1 MARPREF
8 DEEKALDQAMR
19 LFWTQGYQGTSLH
32 DLLQTMGISKSSFYE
47 TFGSKRDLFMRSLE
61 HFDKTQ
67 ALHAVT
73 KLDEDVPVKTIIA
86 EMFAVI
92 IDRAVN
98 QKHGCMFGKSAVELS
113 HRDPVVRKRAAAGI
127 RSVEDTFHKAVVR
140 GKKSGELSKHCEARL
155 LARSLT
161 ATFYGLQVM
170 GNANV
175 PQKVLKDVVSAAL
188 KELD

>member
-8 DEEKALDQAMR
+8 NEEKTLDRAMR
-19 LFWTQGYQGTSLH
+19 VFWTQGYGGTSLH
-32 DLLQTMGISKSSFYE
+32 DLLQAMGISKSSFYE

-61 HFDKTQ
+61 HFDETQ
-67 ALHAVT
+67 SLNAVA
-73 KLDEDVPVKTIIA
+73 KLDADVPVKTLIA

-127 RSVEDTFHKAVVR
+127 RSVEDTFHKVVLR
-140 GKKSGELSKHCEARL
+140 ARKSGELSKRCDARP

-175 PQKVLKDVVSAAL
+175 PQKVLKDVVSSAL
-188 KELD
+188 RELD

>member
-8 DEEKALDQAMR
+8 DEQEALDRAMR
-19 LFWTQGYQGTSLH
+19 VFWTQGYEGTSLQN
-32 DLLQTMGISKSSFYE
+32 LLQAMGISKSSFYE

-61 HFDKTQ
+61 HFDETQ
-67 ALHAVT
+67 SLQAVA
-73 KLDEDVPVKTIIA
+73 KLDADLPVKTIIA

-92 IDRAVN
+92 TDRAVN

-113 HRDPVVRKRAAAGI
+113 HRDPVVRKRAAAGV

-140 GKKSGELSKHCEARL
+140 GRKSGELSKRCDARL

-175 PQKVLKDVVSAAL
+175 PRKVLKDVVSAAL
-188 KELD
+188 AELD

>member
-47 TFGSKRDLFMRSLE
+47 TFRSKRDLFMRSLE
-61 HFDKTQ
+61 HFDETQ

-73 KLDEDVPVKTIIA
+73 KLDADVPVKTIIA

-98 QKHGCMFGKSAVELS
+98 QKHGCMFGRSAVELS

-127 RSVEDTFHKAVVR
+127 RSVEDTFYKAVVR

-155 LARSLT
+155 VARSLT

>member
-61 HFDKTQ
+61 HFDATQ
-67 ALHAVT
+67 ALHAVA
-73 KLDEDVPVKTIIA
+73 KLDADVPVKTIIA

-98 QKHGCMFGKSAVELS
+98 QKHGCMFGRSAVELS

-127 RSVEDTFHKAVVR
+127 RSVEDTFHKAVLR

-155 LARSLT
+155 VARSLT

>member
-8 DEEKALDQAMR
+8 DEENALDRAMR
-19 LFWTQGYQGTSLH
+19 VFWTQGYEGTSLH
-32 DLLQTMGISKSSFYE
+32 DLLEAMGLSKSSFYE
-47 TFGSKRDLFMRSLE
+47 TFGSKRALFLRSLE
-61 HFDKTQ
+61 HFDETQ
-67 ALHAVT
+67 SLHAVA
-73 KLDEDVPVKTIIA
+73 KLDADVPVKTIIA

-98 QKHGCMFGKSAVELS
+98 QKHGCMFGRSAVELS
-113 HRDPVVRKRAAAGI
+113 NRDPVVRKRAAAGI

>member
-8 DEEKALDQAMR
+8 DEEKALDRAMR
-19 LFWTQGYQGTSLH
+19 VFWTQGYEGTSLH
-32 DLLQTMGISKSSFYE
+32 DLLQAMGISKSSFYE

-61 HFDKTQ
+61 HFDETQ
-67 ALHAVT
+67 SLNAVAN
-73 KLDEDVPVKTIIA
+73 LDADVPVKTILA
-86 EMFAVI
+86 EMFAMI

-98 QKHGCMFGKSAVELS
+98 QKRGCMFGKSAVELS

-127 RSVEDTFHKAVVR
+127 RSVEDTFHKVVLR
-140 GKKSGELSKHCEARL
+140 GRKSGEISKRCDARP

-175 PQKVLKDVVSAAL
+175 PQKVLKDVVSSAL
-188 KELD
+188 RELD

>member
-8 DEEKALDQAMR
+8 DEERALDRAMR
-19 LFWTQGYQGTSLH
+19 VFWTQGYEGTSLH
-32 DLLQTMGISKSSFYE
+32 DLLQAMEISKSSFYE

-61 HFDKTQ
+61 HFDATQ

-73 KLDEDVPVKTIIA
+73 KLDADVPVKTIIA

-98 QKHGCMFGKSAVELS
+98 QKHGCMFGRSAVELS

-127 RSVEDTFHKAVVR
+127 RSVEDTFHKAVLR

>member
-8 DEEKALDQAMR
+8 DEQEALDRAMR
-19 LFWTQGYQGTSLH
+19 VFWTQGYEGTSLQN
-32 DLLQTMGISKSSFYE
+32 LLQAMGISKSSFYE

-61 HFDKTQ
+61 HFDETQ
-67 ALHAVT
+67 SLQAVA
-73 KLDEDVPVKTIIA
+73 KLDADVPVKTIIA

-113 HRDPVVRKRAAAGI
+113 HRDPVVRKRAAAGV
-127 RSVEDTFHKAVVR
+127 RSVEDTFHKAVLR
-140 GKKSGELSKHCEARL
+140 GRKSGELSKRCGARL

-170 GNANV
+170 GNANT
-175 PQKVLKDVVSAAL
+175 PRKALKDVVSAAL
-188 KELD
+188 AELY

>member
-8 DEEKALDQAMR
+8 DEERALDQAMR

-61 HFDKTQ
+61 HFDETQ
-67 ALHAVT
+67 SLNAVAN
-73 KLDEDVPVKTIIA
+73 LDADVPVKTILA
-86 EMFAVI
+86 EMFAMI

-98 QKHGCMFGKSAVELS
+98 QKRGCMFGKSAVELS

-127 RSVEDTFHKAVVR
+127 RSVEDTLHKVVVR

>member
-47 TFGSKRDLFMRSLE
+47 TFGRKRDLFMRSLE
-61 HFDKTQ
+61 HFDETQ

-73 KLDEDVPVKTIIA
+73 KLDADVPVKTIIA

-98 QKHGCMFGKSAVELS
+98 QKHGCMFGRSAVELS

-127 RSVEDTFHKAVVR
+127 RSVEDTFHKAVLR
-140 GKKSGELSKHCEARL
+140 GKKSGELSKHCAARP

-175 PQKVLKDVVSAAL
+175 PQRVLKDVVSAAL